1 MSRGNL
7 SNRPSHQP
15 PHIGFVVLRNP
26 PYLFS
31 TSPFKPLAN
40 LNNFTFFPD
49 ANKPNSLIVS
59 PSLCRGARQ
68 RLAAGHVRD
77 GRAEDPL
84 QLILVLL
91 LADEHSL
98 HW

>member
-1 MSRGNL
+1 MALTIFNPTSRGNL

-15 PHIGFVVLRNP
+15 PHIGFVILRNR

-40 LNNFTFFPD
+40 LNSFAFFPD
-49 ANKPNSLIVS
+49 AD
-59 PSLCRGARQ
+59 SLCRGARQ
-68 RLAAGHVRD
+68 RLAAGRVRD